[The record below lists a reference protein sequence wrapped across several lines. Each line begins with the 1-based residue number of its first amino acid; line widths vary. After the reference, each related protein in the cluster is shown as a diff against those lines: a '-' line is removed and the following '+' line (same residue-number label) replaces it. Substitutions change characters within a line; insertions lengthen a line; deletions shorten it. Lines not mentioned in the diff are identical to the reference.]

1 MRMIPVLL
9 FLLFGNPLF
18 ANIHTH
24 NYLNEPIDFSSYS
37 IPEIISTMNQL
48 QKSIRA
54 SLLDTDLAIKDR
66 DQLWSLDGELSGLFS
81 SGSISGEGFESRRL
95 GDGEVFILQEPSLSE
110 KDRPRLTAM
119 IESMTEY
126 REKHP
131 NAEVGYCF
139 EQILA
144 DLQNLQ
150 EKIELEDQYFQNLLS
165 GFFNNMRTA
174 IDTVQERMINESNV
188 INDALYRE
196 YSRLFAWAEK
206 SYIITHESFLRRSSL
221 RLDNKTFWR
230 KNILHV
236 KFGRFLFWTGDCV
249 DQSDYER
256 SDFDDDYESYD
267 RYYKGIIYTPYSQE
281 RRTLRIY

>member
-1 MRMIPVLL
+1 MRMILIVLC
-9 FLLFGNPLF
+9 LLFGNTLF
-18 ANIHTH
+18 ANINTQNH
-24 NYLNEPIDFSSYS
+24 LNEPIDFSSYS
-37 IPEIISTMNQL
+37 IHEIILTMNQL

-54 SLLDTDLAIKDR
+54 SLLDTGLAIKDR
-66 DQLWSLDGELSGLFS
+66 DQLWSLDGKLSGVFS

-95 GDGEVFILQEPSLSE
+95 GDGEVFILKDPLLSE
-110 KDRPRLTAM
+110 KDRPMVTAM

-144 DLQNLQ
+144 DLQDLQ
-150 EKIELEDQYFQNLLS
+150 GSIELEVQYFQNILP

-174 IDTVQERMINESNV
+174 IDTVQERMINENNV
-188 INDALYRE
+188 INDTLYRE
-196 YSRLFAWAEK
+196 YNRLFAWAEK
-206 SYIITHESFLRRSSL
+206 SYIITPEMSLRFSSL

-230 KNILHV
+230 QNILHV
-236 KFGRFLFWTGDCV
+236 KFGRDALFWTGDCV
-249 DQSDYER
+249 GQSDYER
-256 SDFDDDYESYD
+256 RHFVNDYHGLT
-267 RYYKGIIYTPYSQE
+267 RTPDSPE